1 MSTRARRVIPESIK
15 APAKSSPKP
24 EPIASPAS
32 PSASSPS
39 ASSPKSPKQTLE
51 LTIATAILAYINENH
66 KDIASLDSASLAT
79 VIKSLLPKR
88 ATKEKDPFAPTP
100 ARTALAHFGAEI
112 RATPDFA
119 KLKLGLKGTKHIA
132 DLWKALTAEQKA
144 KYEALAKA
152 DAERFASEHAEYM
165 ESDDAKLF
173 AKYVAKRKENLAL
186 LGFAEGVKV
195 GKLPKDPRAPAL
207 ATREALYLHS
217 KVEDPKYVDQEDN
230 TWIDG
235 AKEKLK
241 ARWAK
246 KTKEQKEEAT
256 RDEHAED
263 TKRFYAEYAEYTPG
277 EAYIALVA
285 SSRIA
290 NPPVKPKTVLNKYIA
305 DYIADY
311 SFEGD
316 AKDKKSA
323 SAWKAKYTAQAKAQ
337 YKALTAKDAS
347 EDAKTE
353 LKKLKDAHTEA
364 VGEWEE
370 ACAKFAK
377 SHPNWVSPV
386 KPKAKK
392 GKSSPKVA
400 KKGVKAVE
408 EEVEDEEDEDAE
420 VVEDESE
427 SEEESEED
435 DE

>member
-1 MSTRARRVIPESIK
+1 
-15 APAKSSPKP
+15 
-24 EPIASPAS
+24 
-32 PSASSPS
+32 
-39 ASSPKSPKQTLE
+39 
-51 LTIATAILAYINENH
+51 
-66 KDIASLDSASLAT
+66 

-112 RATPDFA
+112 RATPEFA

-165 ESDDAKLF
+165 ESDDAQLF
-173 AKYVAKRKENLAL
+173 AKYSAKRKENLAL
-186 LGFAEGVKV
+186 LGFTEGAKV
-195 GKLPKDPRAPAL
+195 GKLPKDPRAPAPI

-217 KVEDPKYVDQEDN
+217 KVDDPKYVDQEDN

-246 KTKEQKEEAT
+246 KTKEEKEEAT
-256 RDEHAED
+256 REEHAED
-263 TKRFYAEYAEYTPG
+263 TKRFYAEYAKYTPG

-290 NPPVKPKTVLNKYIA
+290 DPPVKPKTVLNKYIA
-305 DYIADY
+305 DYIADFP
-311 SFEGD
+311 FEGD
-316 AKDKKSA
+316 AKNKKA
-323 SAWKAKYTAQAKAQ
+323 VSAWKAKYTAQAKAQ
-337 YKALTAKDAS
+337 YKALTAKDANA
-347 EDAKTE
+347 EAKAE

-370 ACAKFAK
+370 ACAKFAT

-400 KKGVKAVE
+400 KKGVKAVKKVE
-408 EEVEDEEDEDAE
+408 DEEEDEDAEEVEDEE
-420 VVEDESE
+420 E
-427 SEEESEED
+427 SEEEEED